1 MHIFFWKDLQRHYK
15 KSFKIIEEID
25 ALDYEKFYSAE
36 QDFFKVLD
44 FFAAIASV
52 PNANNTA
59 KTANKEIRFLNVF
72 FIIISSIYC

>member
-1 MHIFFWKDLQRHYK
+1 MIIFFFWKDLQRHYK

-44 FFAAIASV
+44 FVNPDGNDF
-52 PNANNTA
+52 
-59 KTANKEIRFLNVF
+59 
-72 FIIISSIYC
+72 SIQEARYEYKDTLHFCTNLIKNF